1 VVLSQDGYPSLGVWR
16 VRDVNETAEQWRL
29 GGAPTGSNH
38 TRVVDMVWS
47 AGSTPDQETILSNF
61 TPNDKSQS
69 ELTIEDFALIPMFSL
84 QSQGE

>member
-1 VVLSQDGYPSLGVWR
+1 
-16 VRDVNETAEQWRL
+16 L

-47 AGSTPDQETILSNF
+47 ASSTPDQETILSNF